1 MSDTWGP
8 SMFLQL
14 LPLPMGSQRD
24 NWRKRGAPWGYPK
37 VEEQLYRQALLSSCP
52 LLPISYQ
59 EQNPHKG
66 DKHRVN
72 DPSTVPDICS
82 GDTQRGT
89 SLVNTGQATWSSDT
103 LCPRTDRAFVGKE
116 GLACRERSCCPRGT
130 RSSRSPLLGCPSV
143 AQVTLFPSPPSVPSG
158 RHLLS
163 PAGKGQHR
171 LMLPQSS
178 RHRGECVLGAA
189 ACYKYTSESENQ
201 RPPTRQPVCPAAP
214 RSGVQALPGQPR
226 AAYFPSQAH
235 LTKAGWMGKKEINAP
250 KFAVASLE
258 GF

>member
-1 MSDTWGP
+1 
-8 SMFLQL
+8 MFLQL

-116 GLACRERSCCPRGT
+116 GLAYRERDNGRV
-130 RSSRSPLLGCPSV
+130 LLPTWDTQQSVTAPGLSLCGPSDPVSKPSV
-143 AQVTLFPSPPSVPSG
+143 CSLRQASSQPSRERTAPSDAPAELPPQRRVRPWSG
-158 RHLLS
+158 CLL
-163 PAGKGQHR
+163 
-171 LMLPQSS
+171 
-178 RHRGECVLGAA
+178 
-189 ACYKYTSESENQ
+189 
-201 RPPTRQPVCPAAP
+201 
-214 RSGVQALPGQPR
+214 
-226 AAYFPSQAH
+226 
-235 LTKAGWMGKKEINAP
+235 
-250 KFAVASLE
+250 
-258 GF
+258 

>member
-1 MSDTWGP
+1 MTPVLSQISVPGTLREGPALSTQGRQHGLQTLSVRGQTGPLWG
-8 SMFLQL
+8 
-14 LPLPMGSQRD
+14 
-24 NWRKRGAPWGYPK
+24 RKDWLAG
-37 VEEQLYRQALLSSCP
+37 
-52 LLPISYQ
+52 
-59 EQNPHKG
+59 
-66 DKHRVN
+66 
-72 DPSTVPDICS
+72 
-82 GDTQRGT
+82 RGT
-89 SLVNTGQATWSSDT
+89 TG
-103 LCPRTDRAFVGKE
+103 
-116 GLACRERSCCPRGT
+116 RSCCPRGT

-171 LMLPQSS
+171 LMLLQSS

-214 RSGVQALPGQPR
+214 RSGVQALPSQPR